1 MKNLKKYIAVFLL
14 VLLLAAC
21 GTDTTATEAAATDA
35 DGADEMQV
43 VEVVSSGRAEDMRM
57 QVGFEGATIR
67 SVEVISHNET
77 ENIAQVALEQIPAKI
92 VESNSVA
99 VDTVSGATE
108 TSNGIINGVKLA
120 IEEAGFNVSD
130 YERAVAEEEKS
141 GETVEMETD
150 VVVVGAGAA
159 GLSAALEAQYAG
171 ADVLLLEKMPMIG
184 GSTMMSGGY
193 ILAAESPVQQE
204 GNVAGTWQ
212 DLADYLY
219 ETSEEQ
225 ADKAMLDD
233 MAQKSG
239 ENIAWMAEQG
249 VDFDNEIT
257 KLHSSHE
264 FAWGHAPAGKAHT
277 SNGGADLT
285 QPMADTFEAEGGE
298 ILLTTQATELIT
310 EGDKVIG
317 VKAENQQGDQITVT
331 AKNVILASGGFSGNE
346 DMMAEYH
353 PYLKQV
359 AYTGNT
365 GNTGDGLRMAM
376 DVGAKTVFH
385 DSAIDLGV
393 NSPTSYGYG
402 EEFKGLLVLPS
413 GERFMDESLFHFE
426 RTRILMD
433 EDENTV
439 WAITDQSNERV
450 EQAVEMGTAFRADSL
465 EALAEAAGLDAANL
479 QQTVDAYNSAAHAG
493 TDEEYGKNAEFLAAV
508 EGPEYYALRYDM
520 STSGTIGGLLVNPK
534 MQVLN
539 ENDEPIEG
547 LYAAGE
553 ISNGQFMYK
562 EYPGSGTSIMIC
574 IYQGRIA
581 GTEAGQAAAE

>member
-1 MKNLKKYIAVFLL
+1 
-14 VLLLAAC
+14 
-21 GTDTTATEAAATDA
+21 
-35 DGADEMQV
+35 
-43 VEVVSSGRAEDMRM
+43 
-57 QVGFEGATIR
+57 
-67 SVEVISHNET
+67 
-77 ENIAQVALEQIPAKI
+77 
-92 VESNSVA
+92 
-99 VDTVSGATE
+99 
-108 TSNGIINGVKLA
+108 
-120 IEEAGFNVSD
+120 
-130 YERAVAEEEKS
+130 
-141 GETVEMETD
+141 
-150 VVVVGAGAA
+150 
-159 GLSAALEAQYAG
+159 
-171 ADVLLLEKMPMIG
+171 
-184 GSTMMSGGY
+184 
-193 ILAAESPVQQE
+193 
-204 GNVAGTWQ
+204 
-212 DLADYLY
+212 
-219 ETSEEQ
+219 
-225 ADKAMLDD
+225 
-233 MAQKSG
+233 
-239 ENIAWMAEQG
+239 
-249 VDFDNEIT
+249 
-257 KLHSSHE
+257 
-264 FAWGHAPAGKAHT
+264 
-277 SNGGADLT
+277 
-285 QPMADTFEAEGGE
+285 
-298 ILLTTQATELIT
+298 
-310 EGDKVIG
+310 
-317 VKAENQQGDQITVT
+317 
-331 AKNVILASGGFSGNE
+331 
-346 DMMAEYH
+346 MAEYH

-359 AYTGNT
+359 VYTGNT

-385 DSAIDLGV
+385 DSGIDLGV
-393 NSPTSYGYG
+393 NSATYYGYG